1 MGVQAAKR
9 TQLGPN
15 DKLQMLLHDPE
26 FQWLRPLSQLIS
38 NVDGVVFQKEDVTAE
53 QHNQMISEIHDLFS
67 DTSEFYLRYLHMA
80 LHLPD
85 VQMLLKNLKAPLN

>member
-1 MGVQAAKR
+1 MSVQAAKR

-15 DKLQMLLHDPE
+15 DKLQMLLHDPD

-38 NVDGVVFQKEDVTAE
+38 NVDGVVFQKEEVTLE
-53 QHNQMISEIHDLFS
+53 QHNVMIAQIHDLFS
-67 DTSEFYLRYLHMA
+67 DTSDFYLRYLHTA

-85 VQMLLKNLKAPLN
+85 VQTLLKSLKTPLN

>member
-1 MGVQAAKR
+1 MGVQTAKR
-9 TQLGPN
+9 TQLGPS
-15 DKLQMLLHDPE
+15 DKLQMLLNDPD

-53 QHNQMISEIHDLFS
+53 QYNLMIVQIHDLFS
-67 DTSEFYLRYLHMA
+67 DTAEFYLRYLHTA

-85 VQMLLKNLKAPLN
+85 VQTLLKSLKAPLN

>member
-1 MGVQAAKR
+1 MGVQSAKQM
-9 TQLGPN
+9 TLGPN

-38 NVDGVVFQKEDVTAE
+38 NVDGVVFQKEDVTLE
-53 QHNQMISEIHDLFS
+53 QYNSMVAQIHEMFS
-67 DTSEFYLRYLHMA
+67 DTSEFYLRYLHTA

-85 VQMLLKNLKAPLN
+85 VQTLLKSLQAPLN